1 MAFSVVGQSKHKW
14 LKACKQTLTYL
25 CGSSRRLWRDIPVH
39 SYRSRLNESVQQY
52 IQHIARS
59 DVYLPKVRTKLMD
72 QGCAAVFIPH

>member
-72 QGCAAVFIPH
+72 LAGAAV